1 MPELPD
7 VEVFKRYVNS
17 TALHQKIDSAEVR
30 NSKILGD
37 VSARKLQRT
46 LKGRRI
52 ESTRRHGKNLFV
64 GLDDGGWPLMH
75 FGMTGRLKYF
85 KDMDQDPPHDRFLI
99 SFENQYHLAFDCQ
112 RMFGKVDL
120 IEDLEEFI
128 REKKLGP
135 DPLELDSATF
145 RRRFEGRKDA
155 VKSALMNQQVVA
167 GVGNI
172 YSDEILFQARVHP
185 GTGVEQLDDAALE
198 KLFQE
203 TRCVL
208 KTAIERGADPKN
220 LPNSFLLSHRREKEK
235 CPRGN
240 GEIRKIKA
248 AGRTAYY
255 CPVCQP
261 KDSS

>member
-7 VEVFKRYVNS
+7 VEVFKRYVKS
-17 TALHQKIDSAEVR
+17 TSLHQKIESVEVR
-30 NSKILGD
+30 NSKILGG
-37 VSARKLQRT
+37 VSARRLQST
-46 LKGRRI
+46 LKGRRF
-52 ESTRRHGKNLFV
+52 ESTRRRGKNLFV
-64 GLDDGGWPLMH
+64 GLDDGGWLLIH

-112 RMFGKVDL
+112 RMLGKVDL

-135 DPLELDSATF
+135 DLLELDSVSF
-145 RRRFEGRKDA
+145 RERFEGRKGA

-172 YSDEILFQARVHP
+172 YSDEILFQAYVHP
-185 GTGVEQLDDAALE
+185 GTEVGRLDDAALE
-198 KLFQE
+198 KLFRE
-203 TRCVL
+203 TQRVL
-208 KTAIERGADPKN
+208 KAAIQRGADPQT
-220 LPNSFLLSHRREKEK
+220 LPNSFLLSHRREGEK

-255 CPVCQP
+255 CPACQP
-261 KDSS
+261 KAYF

>member
-17 TALHQKIDSAEVR
+17 TSLHQKIESVEVR
-30 NSKILGD
+30 NTKILGG
-37 VSARKLQRT
+37 VSAGKLQST
-46 LKGRRI
+46 LKGRMF
-52 ESTRRHGKNLFV
+52 ESTRRYGKNLFV
-64 GLDDGGWPLMH
+64 ELDDGGWLLMH

-112 RMFGKVDL
+112 RMLGKVDL
-120 IEDLEEFI
+120 IEDLEKFI
-128 REKKLGP
+128 GEKKLGP
-135 DPLELDSATF
+135 DLLELDSVSF
-145 RRRFEGRKDA
+145 RERFGGRKGA

-185 GTGVEQLDDAALE
+185 GTEVGRLDDAALE
-198 KLFQE
+198 KLFRE
-203 TRCVL
+203 TRRVL
-208 KTAIERGADPKN
+208 KAAIERGADPQK
-220 LPNSFLLSHRREKEK
+220 LPNSFLLSHRREGEK

-255 CPVCQP
+255 CPACQP
-261 KDSS
+261 KANC